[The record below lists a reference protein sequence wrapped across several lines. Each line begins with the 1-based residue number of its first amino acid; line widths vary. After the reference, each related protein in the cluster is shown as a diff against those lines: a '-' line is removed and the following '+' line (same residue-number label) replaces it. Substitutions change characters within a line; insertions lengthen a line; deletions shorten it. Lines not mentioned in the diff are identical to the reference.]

1 MPGGNVTV
9 VSQAQ
14 LESIRAKVA
23 DPVKTDAAQ
32 DRQRRKELST
42 IRASKWPNTI
52 EAQRE
57 RKEKNRILQLE
68 AAETERV
75 KEDKRREIIKA
86 EERRMQIER
95 ANKMLY
101 DQTDRVKA
109 FHSKMLHSDVIKE
122 NDKQIDFK
130 KQITLLKKE
139 MDEDFLVQQRA
150 ALEIAE
156 QKELEKIELRTK
168 AALDQKVIQL
178 QQLEEVKSKLN
189 AERAQR
195 MVEGQML
202 LESAER
208 EKKKEIEAALKRR
221 EESQQRNLD
230 MMRAN
235 DALREYRRVQ
245 ADQER
250 LADEQVAAYAAHK
263 AAMIEERKRREMQR
277 QADKD
282 ATRDRMIAYMEANLE
297 VERQKNEKLLKMQED
312 DSEAKRATDLA
323 ERNRQRTELQN
334 AIDKSRAQQL
344 ELRALK
350 KARDME
356 NEVEYAAAWGQRL
369 KELKEEEDSEK
380 HQAFMKNKHNQA
392 LITRQMEMKLRKQK
406 AEKHRDMEEAFASK
420 LALEE
425 EDQMFDEYT
434 QVCLEEWEKTG
445 KTTLPMTLHLGK
457 TRATME
463 KGILPAVTN
472 SFR

>member
-1 MPGGNVTV
+1 

-14 LESIRAKVA
+14 LDSMRAKVA

-32 DRQRRKELST
+32 ERQRRKELSK

-57 RKEKNRILQLE
+57 RKEKNRILTLE
-68 AAETERV
+68 AAEAERV
-75 KEDKRREIIKA
+75 KEDKRREVIKA

-95 ANKMLY
+95 ANKILY

-109 FHSKMLHSDVIKE
+109 FHAKMLHSDVIKE
-122 NDKQIDFK
+122 NEKQIDFK
-130 KQITLLKKE
+130 KQIATLKKE
-139 MDEDFLVQQRA
+139 MDEDFLVQQKA

-156 QKELEKIELRTK
+156 QKELEKMEARTK
-168 AALDQKVIQL
+168 AALEQKAIQL
-178 QQLEEVKSKLN
+178 QQLEDVKAKLN
-189 AERAQR
+189 AERSQR

-202 LESAER
+202 LEAAER
-208 EKKKEIEAALKRR
+208 AKKQEIEAALKRR

-245 ADQER
+245 AEQER

-263 AAMIEERKRREMQR
+263 AAMIEERKRREMQH

-282 ATRDRMIAYMEANLE
+282 AKRDKMIAYMEANLE
-297 VERQKNEKLLKMQED
+297 AERQKNEKLLKMQED
-312 DSEAKRATDLA
+312 DSEAKRAADLA
-323 ERNRQRTELQN
+323 ERNRQRAELQN
-334 AIDKSRAQQL
+334 AIDASRAQQL

-350 KARDME
+350 KARDRDQE
-356 NEVEYAAAWGQRL
+356 IEYAAAWGQRI
-369 KELKEEEDSEK
+369 KELKEEEEQEK
-380 HQAFMKNKHNQA
+380 HNMFMKNKHNQA
-392 LITRQMEMKLRKQK
+392 LIVRQAEMKLKKKQ
-406 AEKHRDMEEAFASK
+406 AEKVRDMEEAFASK

-434 QVCLEEWEKTG
+434 QVCLEEWEKNG

-457 TRATME
+457 TKAAME